1 MSMTKYSKE
10 AWGTEEQTQGL
21 MGANRK
27 EKLRGARPCCSTLCS
42 LPWDLCSSQ
51 SEKEEALGINNRVK
65 FQVERV
71 HKAMKGRDKKSP
83 QETHYGGI

>member
-1 MSMTKYSKE
+1 M
-10 AWGTEEQTQGL
+10 GDR
-21 MGANRK
+21 GANASVYGSQSD
-27 EKLRGARPCCSTLCS
+27 RGANGNEAVQPALCS
-42 LPWDLCSSQ
+42 LPWDLCSSK

-71 HKAMKGRDKKSP
+71 HKATKGRDKRSP